1 MLLNPTMLTECARTV
16 TTQKVGQRKPS
27 SASIQ
32 IEHSTQKDC
41 ARTATSQFTIR
52 VKEAQRKTA
61 KRLMTT
67 STPTVPALTDC
78 TKPAQLCDPQ

>member
-1 MLLNPTMLTECARTV
+1 MPQNPTMLTVCARTAI
-16 TTQKVGQRKPS
+16 TQKVGPRKPS

-32 IEHSTQKDC
+32 IELFTQKVC

-52 VKEAQRKTA
+52 VKEAQRKIL

-78 TKPAQLCDPQ
+78 LRLAQLCEPQ